1 MIHHYFTINFSYHFF
16 QMRISRDGPTYL
28 IFRWRA
34 FFFILCK
41 YYRCIMEILQICQV
55 YDKLR
60 QWTLTYDL
68 SKILYTELFYIMW
81 TLLQIGTGLY
91 RTYYVDNN
99 NIILNAFCCRSIAVY
114 LYEGHAIHQ
123 HKYISRCLIPNT
135 MLYNICQIQSNLID
149 EKSFFGYFFELL
161 YYIAYSKC
169 IVSDFQ
175 LRIFGVQ

>member
-1 MIHHYFTINFSYHFF
+1 MQSKDNAIF
-16 QMRISRDGPTYL
+16 QFIVNHIISIRILMHLYIKAL
-28 IFRWRA
+28 
-34 FFFILCK
+34 
-41 YYRCIMEILQICQV
+41 V
-55 YDKLR
+55 LR
-60 QWTLTYDL
+60 QWTLAYDL

-99 NIILNAFCCRSIAVY
+99 NIILNAFYCRSIAVY

-149 EKSFFGYFFELL
+149 EKSFFRYF
-161 YYIAYSKC
+161 
-169 IVSDFQ
+169 
-175 LRIFGVQ
+175 